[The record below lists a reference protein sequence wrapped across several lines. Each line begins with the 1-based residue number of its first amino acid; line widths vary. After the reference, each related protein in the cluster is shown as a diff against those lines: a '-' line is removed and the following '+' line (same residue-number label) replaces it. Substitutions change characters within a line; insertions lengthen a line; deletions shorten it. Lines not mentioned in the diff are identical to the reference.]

1 ASLPSSV
8 VETRSKKLRHCFL
21 SSLRV
26 VMANLLFGTRRGIA
40 VEHALPV
47 LITNEPTTALS
58 AIRLKKILGLGI
70 VQSSRS
76 SPRRADASEE
86 GPARRIAGGG
96 ALLQAFVELFFR
108 PPHSRPLPPAPSP
121 PPPP

>member
-1 ASLPSSV
+1 PRRSDAISISASLPSSV

-47 LITNEPTTALS
+47 LIANEPTTALS

-76 SPRRADASEE
+76 SPRRANSTNEAPS
-86 GPARRIAGGG
+86 RLCAGGG
-96 ALLQAFVELFFR
+96 R
-108 PPHSRPLPPAPSP
+108 
-121 PPPP
+121 